1 MYCSVLLQAWSWSDR
16 FLTDQTKMMS
26 FIWRHNISCVILSL
40 FQNVLTQSNRIRIL
54 RYEKRTKDSKWC
66 SRRYMIH
73 LKHIEHEFLYD
84 QTWIFVIFICQNLW
98 WISEETH
105 PNGFILTPSKSKRCS
120 HGLKDFGTSRSER
133 KQTEVVLRATW
144 KRWPPWSDS
153 AGKSVLMTDIG
164 DKMWWFALLVT
175 IWLHGS
181 KVFRQCRRKD
191 RRSRN
196 IEITNIE
203 YTKRMISSVHGFDKN
218 HIS

>member
-144 KRWPPWSDS
+144 KRCPLDQT
-153 AGKSVLMTDIG
+153 LRENRC
-164 DKMWWFALLVT
+164 WWRIL
-175 IWLHGS
+175 
-181 KVFRQCRRKD
+181 
-191 RRSRN
+191 
-196 IEITNIE
+196 E
-203 YTKRMISSVHGFDKN
+203 TKCGGLRCWWRFG
-218 HIS
+218 